1 MALAKSQRSLKSWTN
16 QKWRTKS
23 GNPVKKLENAIFQQ
37 LQSRLYHPKS
47 TQQQLKLKEKA
58 RQQENNS
65 LNSLKASLKTREVIE
80 RLHNMGYFE
89 NDS

>member
-1 MALAKSQRSLKSWTN
+1 VV
-16 QKWRTKS
+16 
-23 GNPVKKLENAIFQQ
+23 NPVAKLENAIFQQ

-58 RQQENNS
+58 QRQESNS
-65 LNSLKASLKTREVIE
+65 LNNLKASLKKREVIE
-80 RLHNMGYFE
+80 KLHNIGYFE

>member
-1 MALAKSQRSLKSWTN
+1 VV
-16 QKWRTKS
+16 
-23 GNPVKKLENAIFQQ
+23 NPVARLESVIYQK

-58 RQQENNS
+58 QRQESNS
-65 LNSLKASLKTREVIE
+65 LNNLKASLRKQEVIE
-80 RLHNMGYFE
+80 KLHNIGYFE

>member
-1 MALAKSQRSLKSWTN
+1 MV
-16 QKWRTKS
+16 
-23 GNPVKKLENAIFQQ
+23 NPVAKLENAIFQQ

-58 RQQENNS
+58 QKQESNS
-65 LNSLKASLKTREVIE
+65 LNNLKASLKKREVIE
-80 RLHNMGYFE
+80 KLHNIGYFE

>member
-1 MALAKSQRSLKSWTN
+1 VVS
-16 QKWRTKS
+16 
-23 GNPVKKLENAIFQQ
+23 PVAKLENAIFQQ
-37 LQSRLYHPKS
+37 LQLKLYHPKS

-65 LNSLKASLKTREVIE
+65 LNNLKASLKKREVIE
-80 RLHNMGYFE
+80 KLHNIGYFE

>member
-1 MALAKSQRSLKSWTN
+1 VVS
-16 QKWRTKS
+16 
-23 GNPVKKLENAIFQQ
+23 PVNKLENAIFQQ

-58 RQQENNS
+58 QHQANNS
-65 LNSLKASLKTREVIE
+65 LNNLKKSLRRREVIE
-80 RLHNMGYFE
+80 KLHNIGYFE

>member
-1 MALAKSQRSLKSWTN
+1 VV
-16 QKWRTKS
+16 
-23 GNPVKKLENAIFQQ
+23 NPVAKLESVIYQK

-58 RQQENNS
+58 QRQESNS
-65 LNSLKASLKTREVIE
+65 LSNLKASLRKREVIE
-80 RLHNMGYFE
+80 KLHNIGYFE

>member
-1 MALAKSQRSLKSWTN
+1 VV
-16 QKWRTKS
+16 
-23 GNPVKKLENAIFQQ
+23 NPVARLESVIYQK

-58 RQQENNS
+58 QRQENNS
-65 LNSLKASLKTREVIE
+65 LSNLKKSLRKREVIE
-80 RLHNMGYFE
+80 KLHNIGYFE

>member
-1 MALAKSQRSLKSWTN
+1 VVSRVN
-16 QKWRTKS
+16 
-23 GNPVKKLENAIFQQ
+23 KLENAIFQQ
-37 LQSRLYHPKS
+37 LQSKLYHPKS
-47 TQQQLKLKEKA
+47 TQRQLELKEKG

-65 LNSLKASLKTREVIE
+65 LNSLKVLLKKREVIE